1 MSFFVILMHMARSF
15 SLRGVLWLALICF
28 LLVTV
33 FGQIHVLASL
43 GFLSSR
49 EGYSLSEG
57 SEGFGTNTWRAQFDA
72 GYALFNKRYRPTPAN
87 GVPVYAPQISVTGL
101 FVNDEPATQKT
112 M

>member
-43 GFLSSR
+43 GFLSLR
-49 EGYSLSEG
+49 EG

>member
-1 MSFFVILMHMARSF
+1 MEVGSNIYIL
-15 SLRGVLWLALICF
+15 
-28 LLVTV
+28 
-33 FGQIHVLASL
+33 L
-43 GFLSSR
+43 GSMCC
-49 EGYSLSEG
+49 GYSLSEG

-112 M
+112 I